1 MANYIGHTHKKHTAV
16 FVQAVDGLELDMP
29 TEPVDPPT
37 GNVIALEHWKVQFK

>member
-29 TEPVDPPT
+29 TEPADPPA